1 MADFKKIDKMIEMIE
16 NNIIP
21 EEMTFNEFSID
32 FFENVKL
39 IPLSKYLR
47 QTNHTKRLPKIMNMK
62 KAGEI
67 LTDTLKN
74 DEIIAYIKRKTKQ
87 NQILELNYSSIMLLR
102 KIDLKSNWD
111 RIIMF
116 DQGNESVEKINSM
129 LRPNLLPKEIET
141 LENFLKEELKI
152 NDKELDWLLS
162 KTRKIFLNKEI
173 LKSIKKLSK

>member
-173 LKSIKKLSK
+173 LKSIKRLSK